1 MSGGGFRQQCER
13 IFNEG
18 VFMKKLH
25 LTAMIV
31 TTSFLSLIASAKD
44 KPATGRY
51 QIDPM
56 HSKVS
61 FEVPHLVISS
71 VEGSFKSFE
80 GQIQI
85 EDNFTK
91 SKVSASVDVASVD
104 TGVSKRDEHLKSP
117 DFFDAQ
123 KHPKMSFDST
133 SISGTPD
140 AFKIVGDLSIRGIKK
155 KVVFDGVF
163 LGSVT
168 DGYGNRKTAFKARA
182 KINRKDFGLVWNM
195 MVEAGPTVG
204 DEVTLVLN
212 LQAAAV
218 NGQAKK

>member
-1 MSGGGFRQQCER
+1 
-13 IFNEG
+13 
-18 VFMKKLH
+18 MKKVLNAA
-25 LTAMIV
+25 LISMALF
-31 TTSFLSLIASAKD
+31 SAIASAKD
-44 KPATGRY
+44 KPSAGRY
-51 QIDPM
+51 QVDPM
-56 HSKVS
+56 HSKIG

-85 EDNFTK
+85 ADNFIK
-91 SKVSASVDVASVD
+91 SKVSASADVASVD

-123 KHPKMSFDST
+123 KHPKMTFDST

-140 AFKIVGDLSIRGIKK
+140 AFKLEGDLTIRGIKK
-155 KVVFDGVF
+155 KVVFDGAY

-168 DGYGNRKTAFKARA
+168 DGYGNRKIAFKART

-204 DEVTLVLN
+204 DEVTIVLN
-212 LQAAAV
+212 LQAAAA